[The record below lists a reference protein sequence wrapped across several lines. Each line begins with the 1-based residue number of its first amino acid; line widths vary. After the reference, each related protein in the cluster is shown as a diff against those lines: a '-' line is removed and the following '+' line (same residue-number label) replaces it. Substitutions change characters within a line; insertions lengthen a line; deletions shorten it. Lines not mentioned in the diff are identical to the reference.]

1 MASRIHETLRRPFTL
16 YGTEFFIT
24 ASLGVSLFPDPAE
37 DARTLLKQADAAMY
51 RAKQRAPGGTLLFPS
66 GGEGGEDT
74 AFLATT
80 LRAAVDRQDWALQY
94 QPIVDLDTGK
104 VVGAEALVRL
114 RQPDGRLIPASDFIP
129 LAEETGAIAD
139 IGDWVIASLLRQAAE
154 WSARGLKLALSFNL
168 SARQLWQPGALPTL
182 LGKVSAAGVDPGSL
196 IVEIAEST
204 ITRDPDRAQRALDQ
218 MSAAGLRLAIDDFG
232 TGYLS
237 LSRLRNLP
245 VDVLKIDRRFI
256 RNLPED
262 SDAAS
267 MVKAAVGLA
276 ASLSM
281 QPLAEGIE
289 RPEQR
294 NYLLGL
300 KCRLGQGYLF
310 GLPTLPEDL
319 ARFAVEEGFAPLPR
333 R

>member
-1 MASRIHETLRRPFTL
+1 MLGCLLLQSGCGGIYERPC
-16 YGTEFFIT
+16 
-24 ASLGVSLFPDPAE
+24 
-37 DARTLLKQADAAMY
+37 
-51 RAKQRAPGGTLLFPS
+51 
-66 GGEGGEDT
+66 
-74 AFLATT
+74 
-80 LRAAVDRQDWALQY
+80 
-94 QPIVDLDTGK
+94 
-104 VVGAEALVRL
+104 
-114 RQPDGRLIPASDFIP
+114 
-129 LAEETGAIAD
+129 
-139 IGDWVIASLLRQAAE
+139 
-154 WSARGLKLALSFNL
+154 
-168 SARQLWQPGALPTL
+168 
-182 LGKVSAAGVDPGSL
+182 
-196 IVEIAEST
+196 
-204 ITRDPDRAQRALDQ
+204 LDQ

-289 RPEQR
+289 RAEQR

-300 KCRLGQGYLF
+300 KCRLGQGYRY
-310 GLPTLPEDL
+310 GRPMSGDAVAEL
-319 ARFAVEEGFAPLPR
+319 ARS
-333 R
+333 